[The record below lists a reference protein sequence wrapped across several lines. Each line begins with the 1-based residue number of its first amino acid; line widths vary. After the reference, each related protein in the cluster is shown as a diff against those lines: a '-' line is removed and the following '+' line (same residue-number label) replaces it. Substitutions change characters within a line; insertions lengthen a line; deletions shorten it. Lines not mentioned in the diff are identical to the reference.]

1 MGSKLPLEHCV
12 KIWRSADAVCLDVD
26 STVITS
32 EGLDDLAEY
41 CGNGEAIAK
50 W

>member
-1 MGSKLPLEHCV
+1 MKLPIEQCL
-12 KIWRSADAVCLDVD
+12 KIWRNADAVCLDVD

-32 EGLDDLAEY
+32 EGLDDLAEH
-41 CGNGEAIAK
+41 CGKGEEVAN